1 MNEYYIKS
9 TVYLSPQQK
18 ELIQKFMPYKLSSI
32 VRDVIDIILL
42 SDSLVNQMDFND
54 PELLGRLYNYRKYL
68 TESQETYK
76 NREQLRKELYTYFD
90 EVAHVPLTC
99 AKNGHKRALKLCR
112 DVIPYFRSQ
121 GNIISD
127 RVAEQMIVEYVH
139 MIEATGK
146 DDQVWTN
153 YQNSKTYEEL
163 ANEDGTHDGLLTNR
177 GLLR

>member
-32 VRDVIDIILL
+32 VRDVIDVILQ

-54 PELLGRLYNYRKYL
+54 PELLGRLYDYRKYL

-90 EVAHVPLTC
+90 EVAHVPLIC
-99 AKNGHKRALKLCR
+99 ARDGHKRALKLCR
-112 DVIPYFRSQ
+112 DVIPYFRSE

-146 DDQVWTN
+146 DDQVWMN
-153 YQNSKTYEEL
+153 YQNSKTYEAL
-163 ANEDGTHDGLLTNR
+163 ANEDGTHDGLLTKR